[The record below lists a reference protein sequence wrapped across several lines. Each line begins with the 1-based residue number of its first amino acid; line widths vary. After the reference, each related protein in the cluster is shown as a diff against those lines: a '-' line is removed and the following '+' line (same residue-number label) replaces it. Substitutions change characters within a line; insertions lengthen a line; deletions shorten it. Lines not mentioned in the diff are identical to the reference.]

1 MLLSLQA
8 CSLSLLSCAT
18 ATLAGESLV
27 CDSLLSLAVLSLS
40 PSGAV
45 DFGLLQAL
53 LLCKVLF
60 DLWALGAMHF
70 VAERGIVLDTVIV
83 RNGCHL

>member
-1 MLLSLQA
+1 M
-8 CSLSLLSCAT
+8 
-18 ATLAGESLV
+18 
-27 CDSLLSLAVLSLS
+27 SLS

-53 LLCKVLF
+53 SLCKVLF